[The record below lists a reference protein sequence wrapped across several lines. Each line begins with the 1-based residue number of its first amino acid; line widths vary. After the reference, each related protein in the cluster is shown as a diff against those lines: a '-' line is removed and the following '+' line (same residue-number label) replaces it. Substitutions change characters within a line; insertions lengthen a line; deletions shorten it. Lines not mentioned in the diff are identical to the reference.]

1 METIPILGVSVWLIA
16 KIAALI
22 LLGIYLVFALV
33 IVRQVQLM
41 TDTIE
46 VGFEVPIRLFSYLHL
61 IFAIL
66 IFLAALIIL

>member
-1 METIPILGVSVWLIA
+1 METIPILGISIWLIA

-33 IVRQVQLM
+33 VVRQVQLM
-41 TDTIE
+41 TDTIA
-46 VGFEVPIRLFSYLHL
+46 VGFEVPIRMFSYLHL

-66 IFLAALIIL
+66 VFLAALILL